1 MGVIGW
7 VSGAASVTGQVGSSV
22 LHGLSV
28 GVGVEIIQMPTEL
41 KDASTPDGYCLAMG
55 RNEELAHV
63 AV

>member
-41 KDASTPDGYCLAMG
+41 
-55 RNEELAHV
+55 
-63 AV
+63 

>member
-1 MGVIGW
+1 MC
-7 VSGAASVTGQVGSSV
+7 SVTGQVGSSV

-55 RNEELAHV
+55 RNKELAHF
-63 AV
+63 AI